1 MSDELKYLVETDGVI
16 KFSKGYIKTLDELP
30 VGFYQL
36 GYYKSFEDSYFYLQK
51 ISSFLVSDNLG
62 DIDRYFEKIKNSY
75 LEKVKNNKSMGVLF
89 TGLPG
94 TGKTYTMK
102 YIVLKLIKE
111 LNLPVI
117 IINSNLPIDTD
128 FYSIMSKIKSIIV
141 IDEFEK
147 IYPTTD
153 DDIFSESSS
162 FTRSNESNSP
172 IVSSVNRGYEN
183 HQAAFLTLLD
193 GTIQNSNLYLITSNG
208 KISKY
213 LMQRPGRL
221 KYVFNFNK
229 LSNSIILNYLDKK
242 LNDLSIKEEVY
253 SILNKIRSVLSNFS
267 FDILETIVEEI
278 NVYGITDTTK
288 WDILNILNIGLENRL
303 EFSVSGLELEDGKL
317 LSNHYFNQF
326 NLDTLEIPSYILF
339 TKDIYIKYLK
349 VELKFEDFILEF
361 YPDFYSEVVIAYDSS
376 DDKNL
381 SNVFDKFL
389 SLGLSGILIDNV
401 QFLENSNIKLI
412 LKEPLDLTKKIKTKL
427 VNKISMTKMNQS
439 GFTFSIKSIIL
450 SKNNLTSL
458 YETKRDN
465 FKVS

>member
-102 YIVLKLIKE
+102 YIVLKLIKD

-128 FYSIMSKIKSIIV
+128 FYSIMSRIKSIIV

-162 FTRSNESNSP
+162 FTHSNESNSP

-183 HQAAFLTLLD
+183 YQSAFLTLLD

-339 TKDIYIKYLK
+339 TKDIYI
-349 VELKFEDFILEF
+349 
-361 YPDFYSEVVIAYDSS
+361 
-376 DDKNL
+376 
-381 SNVFDKFL
+381 
-389 SLGLSGILIDNV
+389 
-401 QFLENSNIKLI
+401 
-412 LKEPLDLTKKIKTKL
+412 
-427 VNKISMTKMNQS
+427 
-439 GFTFSIKSIIL
+439 
-450 SKNNLTSL
+450 
-458 YETKRDN
+458 
-465 FKVS
+465 

>member
-162 FTRSNESNSP
+162 FTHSNESNSP

-183 HQAAFLTLLD
+183 YQSAFLTLLD

-361 YPDFYSEVVIAYDSS
+361 YPDFYNEVVITYDSS
-376 DDKNL
+376 DDKNS

-427 VNKISMTKMNQS
+427 VNKISMTRMNQS